1 MCVEKEGENP
11 PCTLSNLSPDLYF
24 KNQSLKCPNFGQG
37 PVIEEF
43 LEAQRG
49 ALRHLWPVVEIL
61 YSSVGKTCFV
71 LTKLSFKNS

>member
-1 MCVEKEGENP
+1 MCGEKEGVNP
-11 PCTLSNLSPDLYF
+11 LYTLKNLSPDLYF

-49 ALRHLWPVVEIL
+49 TLRQLWPVVEIL
-61 YSSVGKTCFV
+61 
-71 LTKLSFKNS
+71 